1 MPITV
6 LDKKNKKLKIKE
18 IYKIKTFR
26 IVVIKA
32 TCK

>member
-6 LDKKNKKLKIKE
+6 LDKKNKLKMKE